1 MEVVGSVLLGGVV
14 RLISPVDTD
23 FLSWSDVYSQD
34 LLEMCA
40 YVVVDTTAVESRHAS
55 LGRPRVIVLDEAI
68 VEAL

>member
-1 MEVVGSVLLGGVV
+1 VEVIGSVLLRGVV

-23 FLSWSDVYSQD
+23 FLSGSDVCSHTD
-34 LLEMCA
+34 LGMRA

-55 LGRPRVIVLDEAI
+55 LGRPRVIVLDEPI